1 MSIAIHEQNLLFT
14 FEDSWQVVKLDDH
27 RAYRSGLGKLAGSK
41 AVDFLGIHQNQLYF
55 IEAKDFRGHRIENQQ
70 RLRSGQLGTEIAQK
84 VRDSVACIVAA
95 HRQSGNSEWQPF
107 LKILRD
113 QRKLVKVV
121 VWLEHDLPADPYTRN
136 KDRASIATKE
146 FKKKLRWL
154 TTTVLVAN
162 MADNPLPALDVT
174 NQPH

>member
-1 MSIAIHEQNLLFT
+1 MSIEIREQNLLFT
-14 FEDSWQVVKLDDH
+14 FEDSWQVVKLDGH
-27 RAYRSGLGKLAGSK
+27 RAYRNGLGKLAESK

-70 RLRSGQLGTEIAQK
+70 RLHSGQLSTEIGQK

-95 HRQSGNSEWQPF
+95 HRQSGNSEWQPY

-121 VWLEHDLPADPYTRN
+121 VWLEYDLPANPYTRK
-136 KDRASIATKE
+136 KDTASIATKV

-162 MADNPLPALDVT
+162 MADNPLPDLDVT

>member
-1 MSIAIHEQNLLFT
+1 MSTEIREQNLLFT
-14 FEDSWQVVKLDDH
+14 FRDSWLVVKLDDH
-27 RAYRSGLGKLAGSK
+27 RDYRNGLGKLAGSK

-55 IEAKDFRGHRIENQQ
+55 IEAKDFRGHRIENQE
-70 RLRSGQLGTEIAQK
+70 RLRSGQLTTEIGQK

-95 HRQSGNSEWQPF
+95 YRQSGNSEWQPY

-121 VWLEHDLPADPYTRN
+121 VWLEYDLPADPYTRK

-162 MADNPLPALDVT
+162 MAGNPIPDLDVT
-174 NQPH
+174 NQPY